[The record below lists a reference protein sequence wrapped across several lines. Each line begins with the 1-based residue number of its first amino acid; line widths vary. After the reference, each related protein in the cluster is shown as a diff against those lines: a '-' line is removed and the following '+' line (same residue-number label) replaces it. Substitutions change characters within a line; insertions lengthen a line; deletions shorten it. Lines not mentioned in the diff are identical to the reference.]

1 MALTKRLI
9 RIPSVLGDESE
20 IGEFISSQLGEEAFF
35 QKVPGFPPNVVAER
49 IHGKDLPTIILNGHM
64 DTIRPLAG
72 WVGDPFKPR
81 IKGNILRGL
90 GASDM
95 KGGLAV
101 LMNVFKKVR
110 NNRINLIFV
119 GTVDEEGVCTGAYE
133 FVKKYKGDLCI
144 VGEPSG
150 EKLVLGARGR
160 YVLDITVK
168 GKAAH
173 AAKPDL
179 GTNPIED
186 MAEVIKALSKVRTR
200 KHRPIGAGS
209 IAPLEI
215 QSGEGS
221 LTVPEVCRMQVDRH
235 TVPGET
241 QRMIRKDFSSVLDR
255 LRIESKVNVS
265 FAERSTPFLEPYL
278 TDRRNKYV
286 RQFIHLFTTHYR
298 REPDIAFA
306 KSVGDYNVFGSR
318 MSTMVFGPLG
328 KGSHST
334 EERLD
339 VRSLYRCESFLTG
352 FLESL

>member
-1 MALTKRLI
+1 
-9 RIPSVLGDESE
+9 
-20 IGEFISSQLGEEAFF
+20 
-35 QKVPGFPPNVVAER
+35 VVAEK

-64 DTIRPLAG
+64 DTIRPLAS
-72 WVGDPFKPR
+72 WEGDPFKPR
-81 IKGNILRGL
+81 LDGNILRGL

-101 LMNVFKKVR
+101 MMNVFKKVR
-110 NNRINLIFV
+110 NDRMNLIFV

-133 FVKKYKGDLCI
+133 FIKKYKGDLCI

-173 AAKPDL
+173 GAKPDL
-179 GTNPIED
+179 GINPIED
-186 MAEVIKALSKVRTR
+186 ATEVVKALSRIRTR
-200 KHRPIGAGS
+200 KHRSVGTGS

-215 QSGEGS
+215 KSGEGS
-221 LTVPEVCRMQVDRH
+221 LTTPEICRLQVDRH

-241 QRMIRKDFSSVLDR
+241 QGMVIDDFSSVLRKLPIKSSVD
-255 LRIESKVNVS
+255 IS

-278 TDRRNKYV
+278 TDKRNKRV
-286 RQFIHLFTTHYR
+286 RKFIHLFSTQYK
-298 REPDIAFA
+298 REPDTSYA
-306 KSVGDYNVFGSR
+306 KSVGDYNVFGSK
-318 MSTMVFGPLG
+318 MPTMIFGPLG
-328 KGSHST
+328 KSSHSI

-339 VRSLYRCESFLTG
+339 VRSLSRCESLLTTFLD
-352 FLESL
+352 SL